1 MSVSGIGSASFP
13 GARLRLPAQDAASQG
28 ASGSSAQPPHSGDG
42 ASSAHVHPSGERIDT
57 VGGTPQAS
65 GRSTGASAAR
75 GQIAEGLTAEQLVE
89 LDRLKARD
97 TEVRQHEAAHQGA
110 GGAYTGSASF
120 TFTRG
125 PDGKRYATGG
135 EVSVDT
141 SPIPGK
147 PEDTIAKMRILQQA
161 ALAPAEP
168 SSQDRRVAAQ
178 AARAMHQAQSELQQ
192 QDRAQ
197 AHASAGDDGSRQR
210 RLAHAAGAYRETEK
224 ASAA

>member
-13 GARLRLPAQDAASQG
+13 SARLRLPAQNAASQG
-28 ASGSSAQPPHSGDG
+28 ASGPGAQPPHSGDG
-42 ASSAHVHPSGERIDT
+42 ATSAHARPSGERADT
-57 VGGTPQAS
+57 SGTPQAS

-75 GQIAEGLTAEQLVE
+75 GQIAGGLTAEQLVE

-168 SSQDRRVAAQ
+168 SPQDRRVAAQ

>member
-1 MSVSGIGSASFP
+1 MSISGIGSAP
-13 GARLRLPAQDAASQG
+13 
-28 ASGSSAQPPHSGDG
+28 ASGSPFRPSAQ
-42 ASSAHVHPSGERIDT
+42 DT
-57 VGGTPQAS
+57 GTGTDKQDAGRFPEHPQAGIDS
-65 GRSTGASAAR
+65 TKTPSSPRGEPAAAAGRHV
-75 GQIAEGLTAEQLVE
+75 AEGLTAEQLIE
-89 LDRLKARD
+89 LDKLKARD

-110 GGAYTGSASF
+110 GGAYAGSASF

-147 PEDTIAKMRILQQA
+147 PDETIAKMRIIQQA

-178 AARAMHQAQSELQQ
+178 AARAMLQAQSELLRQQ
-192 QDRAQ
+192 HAAQ
-197 AHASAGDDGSRQR
+197 ASAGNDGPQRSR
-210 RLAHAAGAYRETEK
+210 AANAYREGERI
-224 ASAA
+224 AAG